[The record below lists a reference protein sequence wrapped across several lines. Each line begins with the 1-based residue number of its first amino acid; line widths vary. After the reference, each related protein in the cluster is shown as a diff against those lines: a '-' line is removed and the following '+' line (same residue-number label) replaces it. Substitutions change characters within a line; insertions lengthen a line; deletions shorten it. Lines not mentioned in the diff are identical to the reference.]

1 MRIVIIEDERDL
13 GILIHNFLAKQLE
26 INTHRSI
33 IKVATTIT
41 EGLKLVYELNPDLVF
56 VDNNLPD
63 GKGIDEIETIKNQNR
78 SRPAGVVMMS
88 AMTNLK
94 DEALRKG
101 ADHFL
106 AKPISFV
113 EIYGIIQKSSLNQQS

>member
-1 MRIVIIEDERDL
+1 MRIVIIEDEKDL

-26 INTHRSI
+26 LHASGSI

-41 EGLKLVYELNPDLVF
+41 EGLKLIYELGPDLVF

-63 GKGIDEIETIKNQNR
+63 GKGIDEIETIKSQNS
-78 SRPAGVVMMS
+78 SRPAGVVMS

-113 EIYGIIQKSSLNQQS
+113 EINRIIQKSRLNPLG